1 MARIYAANNAKSYL
15 AAQINGVVTS
25 LTVTNATGFPD
36 VPFMITVGLEI
47 MKVTEKNVGTGV
59 FTVVRQQEG
68 TNGLTHY
75 EGQPV
80 ENRITA
86 GTINTLWG
94 DLIAHEAAASPH
106 SGHAAD
112 VHNFISTTN
121 HPVTGLT
128 AGHVVRAS
136 GATAYSFAQLS
147 HADLGS
153 VSANQHHNQSHVL
166 ATNSALGADH
176 SISGAASGQVLR
188 ATSATAANFAQ
199 LSHADLG
206 SVSANQ
212 HHNQSHVLATNSALG
227 EDHSISGAASGQVLR
242 ATSATAARFQ
252 QLTHSDLG
260 SVGANDHHSR
270 SHSIDSTSDHASM
283 TANRLIGRGGTAG
296 SPAQLDANSVKNILS
311 LNNVDNVQ
319 QIPATE
325 KGAND
330 GVATLDS
337 TGNVPESQLGNVDGM
352 EIHDNT
358 YHSPN
363 FAEEGVRADSELEFR
378 VEVRISDPVSP
389 ALGRV
394 WLRSDL

>member
-1 MARIYAANNAKSYL
+1 MARLYAANNAKSYL
-15 AAQINGVVTS
+15 AEQINGTVTS
-25 LTVTNATGFPD
+25 ITVTNATGFPD
-36 VPFMITVGLEI
+36 VPFIITVGLEI
-47 MKVTEKNVGTGV
+47 MKVTAKNVGTGV
-59 FTVVRQQEG
+59 LTVVRQQEG

-94 DLIAHEAAASPH
+94 DFIAHEDAASPH
-106 SGHAAD
+106 TGHAST

-136 GATAYSFAQLS
+136 GATAYAFAQLAHSDLGSVTSNQHHNQAHVLATNSALGGDHTISGAASGQVLRATSATAAQFSQLS

-153 VSANQHHNQSHVL
+153 VSANQHHNQNHALINTTGHTVSGLTAGHVIR
-166 ATNSALGADH
+166 A
-176 SISGAASGQVLR
+176 SGA
-188 ATSATAANFAQ
+188 TAYTFAQ

-206 SVSANQ
+206 SVSADQ
-212 HHNQSHVLATNSALG
+212 HHN
-227 EDHSISGAASGQVLR
+227 
-242 ATSATAARFQ
+242 
-252 QLTHSDLG
+252 
-260 SVGANDHHSR
+260 R

-283 TANRLIGRGGTAG
+283 TANRLIGRSGTSG
-296 SPAQLDANSVKNILS
+296 SPAQLDAATVKTILS

-325 KGAND
+325 KGSNN

-337 TGNVPESQLGNVDGM
+337 TGDVPGAQLGNVDK
-352 EIHDNT
+352 
-358 YHSPN
+358 
-363 FAEEGVRADSELEFR
+363 EGIRIDSALELR
-378 VEVRISDPVSP
+378 VEVRTDDPASP
-389 ALGRV
+389 AVGRV